1 MNRFKINR
9 KLKFNKSKYVMALK
23 NDEIEL
29 YAGIS
34 IIYNIK
40 MERSL
45 VGRDRSKG
53 RTAFHCSVSRV
64 ATLLC
69 LCMRHL
75 RPICVLN
82 FTIVLS
88 LSKTTN
94 HIRIPSKGPFFN
106 SDLTSLP
113 IMYIIITYIIHK
125 KILAWLF

>member
-1 MNRFKINR
+1 M
-9 KLKFNKSKYVMALK
+9 LWHWE

-34 IIYNIK
+34 IIYNMK

-45 VGRDRSKG
+45 VGRYSGKG

-69 LCMRHL
+69 LCMWHL

-94 HIRIPSKGPFFN
+94 HIRIPSKRPFSN

-113 IMYIIITYIIHK
+113 IMYYYICNNYIYNTQN
-125 KILAWLF
+125 ILACVLRNHLWKENSLHVW